1 VREPYH
7 RPVIAADI
15 LPSLA
20 IALAV
25 AFISLWPA
33 ARLGAAGWSR
43 TVVVGYYGLLIGLA
57 IAAFVL
63 RAGLRLLVP
72 ALVVIYLA
80 PFVLIRIRRLPRP

>member
-1 VREPYH
+1 MRDPYH

-15 LPSLA
+15 LPYLA
-20 IALAV
+20 IGLAV
-25 AFISLWPA
+25 AFAALWPA

-72 ALVVIYLA
+72 ALVVIYVA
-80 PFVLIRIRRLPRP
+80 PFVLIRIRRAPRP